1 MKRFHHI
8 DLIECIAI
16 LFVVIYHSRLYEY
29 DFINGS
35 GSIEI
40 LYYVR
45 YFLRTILST
54 CVPLFF
60 FSNGYLLFSK
70 NYSLKRHTQRTIKLS
85 LVPLWSLALMPIYQV
100 LNGDGISIKAVI
112 HNVLDLN
119 IEWGVNSFWYIGA
132 LVCIY
137 LLFPALKSLYDTDI
151 NSFQCLTCALFVVTF
166 GIKLINQLL
175 MFLNI
180 AVGLPL
186 SSINFP
192 LFNMYIPFRQYGYSF
207 VYFCLGG
214 IALYCEQRING
225 FQNKNKYAVGILI
238 ASCVTLFLIGIFYS
252 RYVLGSV
259 WDVVW
264 EGYDSIPT
272 LANVIAIYALSLN
285 VEKTNMILK
294 EVSKN
299 TLGIYV
305 FHGLIIRL
313 TRPFLLT
320 VGICQN
326 YIANIVY
333 GVLIIIACLALI
345 KAVQK
350 MPLVKNLI

>member
-1 MKRFHHI
+1 
-8 DLIECIAI
+8 
-16 LFVVIYHSRLYEY
+16 
-29 DFINGS
+29 
-35 GSIEI
+35 
-40 LYYVR
+40 
-45 YFLRTILST
+45 
-54 CVPLFF
+54 
-60 FSNGYLLFSK
+60 
-70 NYSLKRHTQRTIKLS
+70 
-85 LVPLWSLALMPIYQV
+85 MPIYQV